1 VELPIFPL
9 NTVLFP
15 GGTLPLHIFEE
26 RYKLLVQVCVQE
38 QRPFGV
44 CLMRSGR
51 EVGEASEPFEIGT
64 TALITNLE
72 ALNEGRLNIMCSGG
86 ERFRIGQIV
95 RQAPYLVAKVDIL
108 RSTEDNDERTSDLA
122 ETAAALF
129 TEYIRLQLAISN
141 QWARAVETPAEPGPL
156 SDFIAGR
163 LAVDL
168 RARQRLL
175 EELSPKRRLE
185 AETEILAR
193 LIGQLQQRVVVA
205 RASRWQSIS
214 ALN

>member
-26 RYKLLVQVCVQE
+26 RYKLLVQECVQE

-44 CLMRSGR
+44 CLIRSGR
-51 EVGEASEPFEIGT
+51 EVGEAAEQFEIGT
-64 TALITNLE
+64 TALITNVE
-72 ALNEGRLNIMCSGG
+72 PLNEGRLNIMCSGG

-95 RQAPYLVAKVDIL
+95 RQAPYLVAEVDIL

-129 TEYIRLQLAISN
+129 AEYIRLQLAISN
-141 QWARAVETPAEPGPL
+141 QWARAVETPSEPGPL

>member
-1 VELPIFPL
+1 LELPIFPL

-26 RYKLLVQVCVQE
+26 RYKLLARVCVQE

-44 CLMRSGR
+44 CLIRSGR
-51 EVGEASEPFEIGT
+51 EVGETSEPFEIGT
-64 TALITNLE
+64 TALITNVE
-72 ALNEGRLNIMCSGG
+72 PLNEGRLNIMCSGG

-108 RSTEDNDERTSDLA
+108 RSLEDADERTSDLS
-122 ETAAALF
+122 ETAAGLF
-129 TEYIRLQLAISN
+129 AEYIRLQLAISN
-141 QWARAVETPAEPGPL
+141 QWARAVETPVEPGPL

-168 RARQRLL
+168 RARQQLL

-185 AETEILAR
+185 AETELLAR